1 MFAKGGPRKFLAL
14 NLWPVDVVIDLS
26 RRIGQEPGVEVDRQ
40 LSFRQF
46 MQVYAAIMSIV
57 VSQVNNIQYQ

>member
-1 MFAKGGPRKFLAL
+1 MAL
-14 NLWPVDVVIDLS
+14 TLWPVDVAIDLS

-57 VSQVNNIQYQ
+57 VSHVNKIRYQ